1 MSARAKSAP
10 AATRPERSEV
20 WPEGRRPSD
29 ARGGTR
35 RDTPG
40 VLERLDRRERPRS
53 HSDLGVLRLVEYN
66 LIAARRYW
74 RSVVIVGVITP
85 VLFVVALGVGL
96 GKVVNSH
103 GGHHLGVP
111 YLDFVAPA
119 FLTSAALQVAAN
131 EATYPVMAGFKWL
144 RFFHGMAATPLSSR
158 QICDGT
164 LLWIGLRVFV
174 NSAVYLAI
182 IAAFGGVPRVEALLS
197 VLAATLVGVAF
208 AAPVLALSA
217 SVEAEGQAFNILA
230 RFVVTPMFLFSGTFY
245 PISQLPAWGEWL
257 ARITPLWHGTQL
269 ARASALGHMS
279 GPVALGHVAYLL
291 AWLVVG
297 LLLAR
302 WRFRWRIER

>member
-10 AATRPERSEV
+10 PRERSELAEAPQARLAVRDRPERSE
-20 WPEGRRPSD
+20 RSRPH
-29 ARGGTR
+29 
-35 RDTPG
+35 RDPG
-40 VLERLDRRERPRS
+40 AFKLI
-53 HSDLGVLRLVEYN
+53 EYN
-66 LIAARRYW
+66 LLAARRYW
-74 RSVVIVGVITP
+74 RSVVIVGVVSP
-85 VLFVVALGVGL
+85 VLFVLALGVGL
-96 GKVVNSH
+96 GKVVNTH
-103 GGHHLGVP
+103 GTDQLGVP

-119 FLTSAALQVAAN
+119 FLSAAALQVAAN

-144 RFFHGMAATPLSSR
+144 RYFHGMAATPLTPR

-182 IAAFGGVPRVEALLS
+182 IAAFGGFPRAQTTLA
-197 VLAATLVGVAF
+197 VLAATLTGVAF

-245 PISQLPAWGEWL
+245 PISQLPDWGRWL
-257 ARITPLWHGTQL
+257 AWITPLWHGTEL
-269 ARASALGHMS
+269 ARAAALGHLS
-279 GPVALGHVAYLL
+279 AIAIVGHVAYLL

-302 WRFRWRIER
+302 WRFRWRIEK